1 MNSASNAPSLPK
13 TAPPSGIPEML
24 PNFSLRARNSFGFE
38 VLAEQAYSITRAEQI
53 RVVMEA
59 IVCVRPHLGKLYT
72 LLRAHCDTFCDIV
85 TSSENV

>member
-1 MNSASNAPSLPK
+1 
-13 TAPPSGIPEML
+13 ML

-59 IVCVRPHLGKLYT
+59 IEAAGLPWRVLGGGSNVVLPPTASRRHL
-72 LLRAHCDTFCDIV
+72 AHGHCGA
-85 TSSENV
+85 SNHAAG